1 MKPTNINLLNSC
13 TLILFGIWG
22 YVARDFSGTAL
33 IPVIFGVIL
42 LLCNSGIK
50 KENKII
56 SHIAVTFTLLILIAL
71 FSTRLEKSISD
82 GGGSLVRIVAML
94 FTGTLAM
101 ISFIKSFIKARK
113 KQ

>member
-1 MKPTNINLLNSC
+1 MLTATETR
-13 TLILFGIWG
+13 TLIEFINKSFGLDLSENLKPI
-22 YVARDFSGTAL
+22 AL
-33 IPVIFGVIL
+33 SELSKF
-42 LLCNSGIK
+42 K

-71 FSTRLEKSISD
+71 FFTRLEKSISD

-113 KQ
+113 KK